1 MQIASSIL
9 SPPSPLFGAR
19 LFQSGPLVACLCGQ
33 VFTGASVQP
42 TMWVLLGRVHGP
54 PEFCRTAWLLPT
66 PRRPAF
72 CYHPFP
78 SLVNNSELS
87 NRPVSALFSDLQK
100 AVLTFPSGDQFG
112 VAADLKTF
120 TQEVPRSSKKLAGGV
135 TPNPSMLK
143 RSSLGVVITTTGAPR
158 A

>member
-19 LFQSGPLVACLCGQ
+19 LFQSGPLAASVS
-33 VFTGASVQP
+33 VASVQP

-54 PEFCRTAWLLPT
+54 PSSVGLHGCCPPPR
-66 PRRPAF
+66 RRPAF
-72 CYHPFP
+72 CYLPFP

-100 AVLTFPSGDQFG
+100 AVLPFPSRDQFG

-120 TQEVPRSSKKLAGGV
+120 TQEVPRSSKKLAEGV

-143 RSSLGVVITTTGAPR
+143 RSSLGVAVTPTVP
-158 A
+158 